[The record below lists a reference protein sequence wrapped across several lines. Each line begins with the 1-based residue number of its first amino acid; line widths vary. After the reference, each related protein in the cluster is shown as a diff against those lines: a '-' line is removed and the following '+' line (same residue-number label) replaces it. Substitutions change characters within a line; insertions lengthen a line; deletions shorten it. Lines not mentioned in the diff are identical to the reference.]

1 MVASFPGRATRSAGV
16 QAGFQLALLATALG
30 LGIVCGMVGGALLRL
45 PVFEPKTESFYE
57 DAGEWNVPEEAEEAP
72 ELLALAAAA
81 ATAAVTSAAAAAS
94 DDADATPSA
103 GKQPA
108 AGASALPSTGSAFG
122 HDSGGGAAGG
132 SRPSTPDSGRRPHR
146 NSPRWQP
153 AMPRVPTL
161 EALETAGRPGQAGAG
176 ALRPSHSS
184 PRWAPTPPGMGG
196 SVESGLDLHAAAA
209 GALGVLRGGGGSRQ
223 GATPGPGP
231 AGGGSAASERG
242 ALLAAAACDVADW
255 QARVHGPLLAR
266 LRAYA
271 SAEGYA
277 DGFGGLLRFARNASE
292 HPPAGAELTPLLAAL
307 QEAGFTDPAPRRPR
321 SVAARRSLLADYILC
336 LFPALSIAVYECGGG
351 APSVK

>member
-1 MVASFPGRATRSAGV
+1 VMAHNDLSPANILLADDGSVKLADVGLGVRLRDTAERAPPAYSLSTFRQYGVEVDMQGRAPEVRAGGRLTPAV
-16 QAGFQLALLATALG
+16 DVWSLACVFFFVLTNGARVNPFVGANPAEVDASIRAGRFQLSELMTLRGPPRAALEARHLLASMLAPLPASRPTAAKVLAHP
-30 LGIVCGMVGGALLRL
+30 LFWTADV
-45 PVFEPKTESFYE
+45 
-57 DAGEWNVPEEAEEAP
+57 
-72 ELLALAAAA
+72 ALAAAKDLYDTGADTEA
-81 ATAAVTSAAAAAS
+81 ALSAAMG
-94 DDADATPSA
+94 DAMLESA
-103 GKQPA
+103 
-108 AGASALPSTGSAFG
+108 
-122 HDSGGGAAGG
+122 
-132 SRPSTPDSGRRPHR
+132 
-146 NSPRWQP
+146 
-153 AMPRVPTL
+153 
-161 EALETAGRPGQAGAG
+161 
-176 ALRPSHSS
+176 
-184 PRWAPTPPGMGG
+184 
-196 SVESGLDLHAAAA
+196 
-209 GALGVLRGGGGSRQ
+209 
-223 GATPGPGP
+223 